1 MDNYEQHVYTTLMA
15 SIRNDIDYLFQIF
28 EAYEYFTTDEIKEA
42 ICNVAGLVAS
52 GRKMNNENTEVD

>member
-15 SIRNDIDYLFQIF
+15 SITKDIDYLFQIF

-42 ICNVAGLVAS
+42 ICSVAGFVAS
-52 GRKMNNENTEVD
+52 GRKMNNENSET